1 MTVAVLLSYR
11 CRAQQAG
18 VASGLLLDDQSV
30 MPRTWALFSSS
41 TCTYMRSDAQSLL
54 AALLMNLSGG
64 FSLLAQFQLLFCFS
78 VLVFTFGLR
87 VPAVMSCFPP

>member
-1 MTVAVLLSYR
+1 MVIVAVLLSYR

-41 TCTYMRSDAQSLL
+41 TCTYMRSDA
-54 AALLMNLSGG
+54 
-64 FSLLAQFQLLFCFS
+64 
-78 VLVFTFGLR
+78 
-87 VPAVMSCFPP
+87 

>member
-1 MTVAVLLSYR
+1 MVHCASEILLYSRDWRGLVVIVAVLLSYR

-41 TCTYMRSDAQSLL
+41 TCTYMRSDA
-54 AALLMNLSGG
+54 
-64 FSLLAQFQLLFCFS
+64 
-78 VLVFTFGLR
+78 
-87 VPAVMSCFPP
+87 